1 MRDIDRTLTGEA
13 ASIADVERLEFD
25 AFFEAN
31 RHRLF
36 AALCLATGDRHE
48 AEEITQDAFVRL
60 FERWSTVSRM
70 DDPNSYLFVTGM
82 NLFRRRLRR
91 SKLAALIP
99 AQRSGA
105 DSAFD
110 TIDDRD
116 VLVRALRALPPRQR
130 AAIVMTTILDI
141 PTDEAARVLRIKGS
155 TVRTL
160 ATQARSQMRLTIG
173 DER

>member
-1 MRDIDRTLTGEA
+1 MDRTLTGQA
-13 ASIADVERLEFD
+13 VATIADGAPMEFD
-25 AFFEAN
+25 VFFATN

-36 AALCLATGDRHE
+36 AALCLTTGDRHE
-48 AEEITQDAFVRL
+48 AEEITQDAFVRVL
-60 FERWSTVSRM
+60 ERWSTVSQM
-70 DDPNSYLFVTGM
+70 DDPSGYLFVTGM

-91 SKLAALIP
+91 SKLAAVIP

-141 PTDEAARVLRIKGS
+141 PSDEAARVLRIKDS